1 MSQNN
6 MITQVESL
14 PDLILEQTPILDERI
29 RRLLDHEL
37 CLSIKHIVTTGCGD
51 SHMAAVAT
59 ELAFEQLAGIPTEPL
74 NAMTAARY
82 HLVGLRSSFPRNPLV
97 IGISASGSVARTRE
111 AVGIGQESG
120 GTTLALTA
128 NPSSPLGSLAEI
140 VLDCSVPEYPHA
152 PGVISY
158 RVSMIAL
165 FLIAIRLA
173 EVHAKITQEE
183 ATVLRQQL
191 AATGDAVGATIEAC
205 RANVID
211 VVKATRDHKNFVF
224 VGDGPN
230 YATALFGAA
239 KLLESAGRHAM
250 GQDTEEWAHLQYFA
264 NADIDTPTFVISP
277 GARGHNRC
285 AEIMTPM
292 KRVGRYSVGIIP
304 AGDEVVGSQVDVVL
318 PVVGS
323 TPEIFSPIVCPT
335 ATELFAAYYAD
346 EIGEKF
352 FRGFEGVYDDDDANT
367 IRTSSVLSRNDVLG
381 QT

>member
-14 PDLILEQTPILDERI
+14 PDVIREQTPIIDERI

-59 ELAFEQLAGIPTEPL
+59 ELAFEQLAGIPTDPL

-82 HLVGLRSSFPRNPLV
+82 HLVRPQSAFPRNPLV
-97 IGISASGSVARTRE
+97 IGISASGTVARTRE
-111 AVGIGQESG
+111 ALGMGQESG

-128 NPSSPLGSLAEI
+128 NPNSPLGSLAEI

-165 FLIAIRLA
+165 LLIAIRLA
-173 EVHAKITQEE
+173 EVHAKITQQD
-183 ATVLRQQL
+183 AKVLRQQL
-191 AATGDAVGATIEAC
+191 AATGDAVGATIEAS
-205 RANVID
+205 RDKVIE
-211 VVKATRDHKNFVF
+211 VVKATKNHKNFVF

-230 YATALFGAA
+230 YATGLFGAA
-239 KLLESAGRHAM
+239 KLLEAAGRHAM

-264 NADIDTPTFVISP
+264 NADVDTPTLVISP

-285 AEIMTPM
+285 AEILTPM
-292 KRVGRYSVGIIP
+292 KRVGRYSVGIVP
-304 AGDEVVGSQVDVVL
+304 AGDKVVGSKVDVVL
-318 PVVGS
+318 PVMGNP
-323 TPEIFSPIVCPT
+323 PEIFSPIVYPT

-367 IRTSSVLSRNDVLG
+367 IRTSAVLSLDDVLE
-381 QT
+381 